1 MNSLRCD
8 ICGGQI
14 EMQPDKRGLCL
25 NCGTSYSLATMKEMF
40 AGVKVSVTG
49 SNEDVEQ
56 WRQLLDRYYS
66 AGDFIEAE
74 RIVKKIL
81 EALPDDA
88 QAFEKYEQLQ
98 VMKYMEIKNGVLT
111 GYSGNSAVLVIPNI
125 VKELAPEVFK
135 NNKYLEE
142 VVLPD
147 GLKTIPQGLF
157 SGCERLKIVNIS
169 DGVESVGTEAFAGCS
184 NLDEIYMP
192 DSVSRIGCTAFS
204 GCKSLKKVN
213 LPDGL
218 KIITRNLFAGCSELK
233 EMCIPPAVATIE
245 DGAFVGCQSL
255 EKIDIPCNVKT
266 IGNNAF
272 SYCRSLKKIALYS
285 GLERIGTGAFDS
297 TALEE
302 VILPESLEVIGDEA
316 FCNCEFLRHLVIPD
330 SVVTLPKFADK
341 FPWRNCPNLE
351 NVDFSP
357 RFLPADKCFLYHFQ
371 GTKFYTKIKER
382 QSAGHCV
389 YCDGPLNFFH
399 WCKKCGRYNER
410 NVTYK

>member
-1 MNSLRCD
+1 MNRLRCD

-81 EALPDDA
+81 EARPDDV
-88 QAFEKYEQLQ
+88 QASEKYEQLQ

-157 SGCERLKIVNIS
+157 SGCERLKKVCIPATVTAIDS
-169 DGVESVGTEAFAGCS
+169 EAFYYC
-184 NLDEIYMP
+184 
-192 DSVSRIGCTAFS
+192 R
-204 GCKSLKKVN
+204 SLEKVN

-218 KIITRNLFAGCSELK
+218 KIITSNLFAGCSELK

-245 DGAFVGCQSL
+245 EGAFVDCQSL

-272 SYCRSLKKIALYS
+272 RYCRSLKKIALYS

-330 SVVTLPKFADK
+330 SVVTLPTCVDES
-341 FPWRNCPNLE
+341 PWRNCPNLE

-357 RFLPADKCFLYHFQ
+357 RFLQADRWCFLYFFE
-371 GTKFYTKIKER
+371 GTKFYNTKVKKR

-389 YCDGPLNFFH
+389 YCDGPLNFFRR
-399 WCKKCGRYNER
+399 CKKCGRDNKE
-410 NVTYK
+410 KLLFK